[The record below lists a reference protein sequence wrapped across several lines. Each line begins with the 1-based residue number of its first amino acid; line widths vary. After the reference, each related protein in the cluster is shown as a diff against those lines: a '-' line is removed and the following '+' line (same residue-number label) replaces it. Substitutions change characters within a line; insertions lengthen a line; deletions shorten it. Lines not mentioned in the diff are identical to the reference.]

1 MQIAACLFD
10 CGAKFVELRHLLVV
24 RVLRSVYSLTFGE
37 VLRRSYAIFP
47 AYFAVFHYLGKNAS
61 ISSPVAIR
69 VFFVSA
75 CQIFYV
81 FLNFRFYFVFYKVFC
96 PD

>member
-37 VLRRSYAIFP
+37 VLRRSYAIFS
-47 AYFAVFHYLGKNAS
+47 AYVAAFHYLGKE
-61 ISSPVAIR
+61 R
-69 VFFVSA
+69 EHFFT
-75 CQIFYV
+75 CCYTRIFCV
-81 FLNFRFYFVFYKVFC
+81 RS
-96 PD
+96 

>member
-24 RVLRSVYSLTFGE
+24 RVLRSVYSLTFSE

-47 AYFAVFHYLGKNAS
+47 AYVAVLHYFGKE
-61 ISSPVAIR
+61 R
-69 VFFVSA
+69 EHFFT
-75 CQIFYV
+75 CRYTRIFCV
-81 FLNFRFYFVFYKVFC
+81 RS
-96 PD
+96 